1 MTLKK
6 RYLSD
11 AVCGNAIFGVD
22 RSKMPILA
30 FAAETSLF
38 IVRFHMNF
46 SNPPVDIDFYSQLQM
61 SFFARIV
68 PIPPA
73 KYSRAILEFFST
85 KNPNF

>member
-11 AVCGNAIFGVD
+11 AVCGNAIFGVN

-38 IVRFHMNF
+38 IVDFERHMTLKKRCFCVTVCGSAIFGVNRSKMDAKMPISSVRGGDLAFHC
-46 SNPPVDIDFYSQLQM
+46 
-61 SFFARIV
+61 
-68 PIPPA
+68 
-73 KYSRAILEFFST
+73 
-85 KNPNF
+85 